1 MGAGWG
7 VQVAHALTKP
17 MLLLSAQN
25 YASTTKFKKQQSH
38 IILFEESRFCLLPL
52 LGPGCSSGCF
62 KTKLIVKFAL
72 QQKPLDFSTPASATY
87 IPHLFS
93 TFLYRNR
100 SLFRAKPQIEER
112 HPFLEAH
119 SNDAIL
125 ELLTFVARRA
135 KQIGCPLF
143 FGAKLPQTSAACP
156 NVGVMSS
163 TQMPWALLGHDLGY
177 CASTNPN
184 RINCR
189 EA

>member
-7 VQVAHALTKP
+7 VPVAHALTKP

-52 LGPGCSSGCF
+52 LEPGCS
-62 KTKLIVKFAL
+62 L

-87 IPHLFS
+87 ILHVFS

-100 SLFRAKPQIEER
+100 SLVRAKPQIEER

-119 SNDAIL
+119 SNDATL
-125 ELLTFVARRA
+125 ELLTIFCAAR
-135 KQIGCPLF
+135 
-143 FGAKLPQTSAACP
+143 
-156 NVGVMSS
+156 
-163 TQMPWALLGHDLGY
+163 D
-177 CASTNPN
+177 TN
-184 RINCR
+184 RLSF
-189 EA
+189 